1 MMLQFRV
8 VLEPDDNNT
17 LLVTSPDLPGMV
29 TFGNSRADA
38 LHRAVGAIEEWLAA
52 TIHDKEKIPLPRI
65 PARLKANEGI
75 VRLPT
80 MTALKVQLYTT
91 MRQEGVT
98 VAELARRLG
107 WHRNSA
113 DRLFDLNH
121 ASKLSQIEAAAEALG
136 KTVDVAIEAAA

>member
-1 MMLQFRV
+1 MIQFRV

-29 TFGNSRADA
+29 TYGDNRADA
-38 LHRAVGAIEEWLAA
+38 LHHALGAIEEWLAA
-52 TIHDKEKIPLPRI
+52 AIHDKEEIPLPRI
-65 PARLKANEGI
+65 PARLKADEAI

-80 MTALKVQLYTT
+80 TTALKVQLYAA

-98 VAELARRLG
+98 VAELARRLH

-113 DRLFDLNH
+113 DRLLDLNH

-136 KTVDVAIEAAA
+136 KTVDVAIEAVA